1 MIVNR
6 FENWRRVL
14 SGRPWELAF
23 DFLGSLRADSP
34 EGDTPLDGDAVFGRV
49 MAYKTRSP
57 EEGLLES
64 HRLYIDV
71 QTTLDGAEGIEWF
84 PRDTL
89 AVKQAYDPVRD
100 FELWQRPGPPSVRLD
115 MVPGMF
121 CVLFPE
127 DAHLAQQIVGGAPRE
142 IRKAVVKI
150 RLDSIQR

>member
-1 MIVNR
+1 MILDHY
-6 FENWRRVL
+6 ENWHRFL
-14 SGRPWELAF
+14 SGKSWDLAY
-23 DFLGSLRADSP
+23 DFLMSLKPDSP
-34 EGDTPLDGDAVFGRV
+34 EGDTKLDGDTVFGRV
-49 MAYKTRSP
+49 MAYKTRTP

-84 PRDTL
+84 PRQTL
-89 AVKQAYDPVRD
+89 ACKQDYDPGRD
-100 FELWQRPGPPSVRLD
+100 FELWHRPGPPTVRAD

-127 DAHLAQQIVGGAPRE
+127 DAHLAQQIVGGVARD

-150 RLDSIQR
+150 RLDSI

>member
-1 MIVNR
+1 MIVDR
-6 FENWRRVL
+6 FENWDRLLR
-14 SGRPWELAF
+14 GRSWDLAR
-23 DFLGSLRADSP
+23 DFLLSLRPDSP
-34 EGDTPLDGDAVFGRV
+34 EGDTKLDGDAVYGRV
-49 MAYKTRSP
+49 MAYTTRTP

-84 PRDTL
+84 PRNTL
-89 AVKQAYDPVRD
+89 ERKQEYDPGRD
-100 FELWQRPGPPSVRLD
+100 FELWRRPGPPPARAD

-127 DAHLAQQIVGGAPRE
+127 DAHLAQQLVGGVPCK

-150 RLDSIQR
+150 RLDSLS

>member
-6 FENWRRVL
+6 FENWRRML
-14 SGRPWELAF
+14 SGRSWDLAF
-23 DFLGSLRADSP
+23 DFLMALRPDSP
-34 EGDTPLDGDAVFGRV
+34 EGDTKLDGDTVFGRV
-49 MAYKTRSP
+49 MAYKTRTP

-64 HRLYIDV
+64 HRNYIDV

-89 AVKQAYDPVRD
+89 VRKQDYDPGRD
-100 FELWQRPGPPSVRLD
+100 FELWQRPGPPNVRLD
-115 MVPGMF
+115 MLPGMF

-127 DAHLAQQIVGGAPRE
+127 DAHLAQQIVGGTARD

-150 RLDSIQR
+150 HLDSIR